1 MVNQN
6 NVKHFTML
14 SNCPKSISKKGPDGL
29 PITVA
34 IRKHEDMAKALRRAE
49 KRYRESAE
57 NRRSTIVEAR
67 ANGATLQEIADAI
80 GVGVPA
86 VSKFLKR
93 AEQKGESGAA

>member
-34 IRKHEDMAKALRRAE
+34 IRKHEDMAKVLVRAE
-49 KRYRESAE
+49 KRYRDSIE
-57 NRRSTIVEAR
+57 NRRRTILQAR

-86 VSKFLKR
+86 VSKLIKR
-93 AEQKGESGAA
+93 AENKGSNGA